1 MNLNRLYSF
10 ATAAI
15 AAATLAVSAHA
26 ALLSG
31 NEVQLET
38 WLGQGDLDFTNIFTK
53 QAGDD
58 SGDFHTAADG
68 KGATFTL
75 FQAYTYNLETEKYDI
90 GHLLGGYNPQSW
102 NSSANGNLTPNDP
115 ERTAFIYDLTRSTI
129 QRQNLIGYGDADS
142 GQYQTY
148 NHPQFGSFF
157 GKDLYLFEDFYRFDL
172 FVRDELDEGASYN
185 YSYGGTSLETNI
197 TGALFGTGFQVT
209 EFEVYTVA
217 SATTSV
223 PDTAGT
229 FVLLS
234 ISLLGL
240 VCYRRRFAS

>member
-26 ALLSG
+26 ELLSG

-58 SGDFHTAADG
+58 SYDFHAAVDG

-75 FQAYTYNLETEKYDI
+75 FQAYTWNTVTEAYDI

-102 NSSANGNLTPNDP
+102 NSSGNGNLTPNDL

-129 QRQNLIGYGDADS
+129 QRQNLIGDGDAGS

-148 NHPQFGSFF
+148 NHPQYGAFF
-157 GKDLYLFEDFYRFDL
+157 GKDYSQHDL
-172 FVRDELDEGASYN
+172 FVHVELDEGRAYN
-185 YSYGGTSLETNI
+185 YSYGGTSLGTSI
-197 TGALFGTGFQVT
+197 TGASPGAAFQVT

-217 SATTSV
+217 PATTSV

-229 FVLLS
+229 LGLLS